1 MQMKTINLTI
11 IGDCACSTT
20 RTYLAYLHRAGL
32 RPKNLWLVNFGP
44 ASTGLKLARKF
55 LGWRR
60 ADRMLGQRNSPS
72 QATDS
77 KAAIFSAQLQTE
89 AQLKVVEFYNEWHP
103 AALAD
108 KLEYFSA
115 TDFSDPLLQRRMLEA
130 ADTAFL
136 YTNGGI
142 VPASLLANPKIR
154 ILHIHP
160 GIVPEMRGSDCL
172 LWSALLRQR
181 IGVSCFYMGS
191 GIDDGAV
198 IAQQEFEL
206 PKLPSLKPFLS
217 PKVEEQAYKALLFSI
232 DPHYRAKLLV
242 QVLEKESSADLR
254 KLTTRVQA
262 SPLRPAYLWMH
273 PRLRLKTMQE
283 SFL

>member
-1 MQMKTINLTI
+1 MKTINLTV

-20 RTYLAYLHRAGL
+20 RTYLAYLHRAGF
-32 RPKNLWLVNFGP
+32 RPKNLWLVNFEQ
-44 ASTGLKLARKF
+44 ASIGLKLARIF

-60 ADRMLGQRNSPS
+60 ADRMLSQSGSPVQS
-72 QATDS
+72 TN
-77 KAAIFSAQLQTE
+77 KHAAAFSVQLQTE
-89 AQLKVVEFYNEWHP
+89 AQLEPVDFYNEWHP
-103 AALAD
+103 ETLSD
-108 KLEYFSA
+108 KVEYFSA

-130 ADTAFL
+130 TDTAFL

-142 VPASLLANPKIR
+142 VPASLLANPHIR

-198 IAQQEFEL
+198 ISQQEFAL

-217 PKVEEQAYKALLFSI
+217 PKVEVQAYKALLFSI

-242 QVLEKESSADLR
+242 QVLEKDSNADLR
-254 KLTTRVQA
+254 KLITRVQA
-262 SPLRPAYLWMH
+262 SPVRPAYLWMH